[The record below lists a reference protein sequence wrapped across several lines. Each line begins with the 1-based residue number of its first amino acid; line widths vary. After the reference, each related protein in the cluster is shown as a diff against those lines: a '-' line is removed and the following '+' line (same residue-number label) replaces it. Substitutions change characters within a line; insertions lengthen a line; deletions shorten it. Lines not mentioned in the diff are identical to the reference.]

1 MLFRSFKIGSAKVD
15 ILGPLKQYRNT
26 NDLSI
31 VCKIT
36 YGHTSFLFGG
46 NVEWEAEHDLVEAG
60 VDLSADV
67 LKVNHHGSETST
79 SYVFLRE
86 VMPTY
91 AIISVGADNP
101 YGHPSDEVLS
111 RLEDAGAI
119 VMRTDQMGTIICVSD
134 GQSIVFQE

>member
-1 MLFRSFKIGSAKVD
+1 M
-15 ILGPLKQYRNT
+15 
-26 NDLSI
+26 
-31 VCKIT
+31 
-36 YGHTSFLFGG
+36 
-46 NVEWEAEHDLVEAG
+46 EAG

-67 LKVNHHGSETST
+67 LKVNHHGSETSN

-91 AIISVGADNP
+91 AIISVGADNS

>member
-1 MLFRSFKIGSAKVD
+1 MESGI
-15 ILGPLKQYRNT
+15 
-26 NDLSI
+26 
-31 VCKIT
+31 
-36 YGHTSFLFGG
+36 
-46 NVEWEAEHDLVEAG
+46 
-60 VDLSADV
+60 DLSANV

-86 VMPTY
+86 DMPTY
-91 AIISVGADNP
+91 AVISVGADNT